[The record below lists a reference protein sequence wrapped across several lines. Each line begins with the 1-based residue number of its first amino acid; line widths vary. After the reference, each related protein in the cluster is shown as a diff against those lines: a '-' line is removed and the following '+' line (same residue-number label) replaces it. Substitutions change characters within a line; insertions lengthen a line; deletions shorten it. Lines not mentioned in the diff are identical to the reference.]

1 MNEPTAQMGFQVGK
15 SAMAAGQEYMENN
28 VCNIERTLYLPFI
41 ANLEIIHSSIAMSL
55 YQLSSTTLTSPTP
68 TS

>member
-28 VCNIERTLYLPFI
+28 VCIIYKFLSFI
-41 ANLEIIHSSIAMSL
+41 ANLEIIYSSIAMSL
-55 YQLSSTTLTSPTP
+55 YPLSSTTLTSPTP

>member
-28 VCNIERTLYLPFI
+28 VCNIEGTLFATY
-41 ANLEIIHSSIAMSL
+41 S
-55 YQLSSTTLTSPTP
+55 
-68 TS
+68 

>member
-1 MNEPTAQMGFQVGK
+1 MNDPTAQMGFQVGK

-28 VCNIERTLYLPFI
+28 VCTIDISLLPLI
-41 ANLEIIHSSIAMSL
+41 ANLEIIYSSIAMSL
-55 YQLSSTTLTSPTP
+55 YPLSSTTLTSPTP